1 MSNAE
6 LTVPSALTAGQMPV
20 RASEA
25 LPVLVRLA
33 ITGGRPAVLAAALA
47 LSAPGEYR
55 LALLAGWDWRFALIM
70 PAVLSLY
77 AAVAAA
83 IAGSLPKG
91 TAERKQ
97 ANAGALIALMLALA
111 AQVISHLIEA
121 GYMTKSPGVVIA
133 VSAVPPAVA
142 AHVLHLT
149 AAASRLTPRAVKA
162 EPVSVPEPA
171 AQESLETD
179 EPEILREPVH
189 TPVDEPEMTEEPE
202 PVTEPEKPQE
212 PLTQREQ
219 IDAVV
224 RDLYD
229 ALGNK
234 RPATRHMTDA
244 LEKAG
249 LPSSDG
255 TARESRKRVEANE
268 PHLKTLPSALAA

>member
-1 MSNAE
+1 
-6 LTVPSALTAGQMPV
+6 MPD
-20 RASEA
+20 RTPEA
-25 LPVLVRLA
+25 LPLLVRLA

-55 LALLAGWDWRFALIM
+55 LAVLAGWDWRFALIM

-91 TAERKQ
+91 STERAQ
-97 ANAGALIALMLALA
+97 ANAGALIALLLALT
-111 AQVISHLIEA
+111 AQVASHLIEA

-149 AAASRLTPRAVKA
+149 AAASRLTPKA
-162 EPVSVPEPA
+162 TKTPEPVRIPEPA
-171 AQESLETD
+171 AQEFS
-179 EPEILREPVH
+179 EPEPV
-189 TPVDEPEMTEEPE
+189 VTEEPE
-202 PVTEPEKPQE
+202 PVKEPEKCQE
-212 PLTQREQ
+212 PLTQPQQ

-224 RDLYD
+224 RALYD
-229 ALGNK
+229 SMGNR

-249 LPSSDG
+249 LPSSDA
-255 TARESRKRVEANE
+255 TARTARKRVEAVE
-268 PHLKTLPSALAA
+268 PRLKTLPSALAA